1 MPEVCG
7 DYIEAVA
14 EKLIKA
20 GAPLLEN
27 AMTKVLT
34 ESEVRAEV
42 KKEAARNPKKV
53 EVPTELAEV
62 DKLLVG
68 VLESGDAKID
78 ELLKRVPTVERIKES
93 TVGRVQA
100 KVAGAKTYVHS
111 KVEEVRPAVAYKVE
125 AAKAV
130 VTTAVQRQL
139 EDERVQNVVLKTE
152 PYYNLVKDNVEPA
165 KSVLCDL
172 ATAVRAEVSE
182 KGYVGFARGSA
193 EALTKGGVE
202 AMGVCREK
210 GAVEGVKELSSTAL
224 RHVVAALEEA
234 KKDNLRAEAKT
245 SACAPGV
252 CQRDGDELTQPAE
265 KVTEDEDGS
274 VFSDASGVKDEDG
287 NLDDEEDE

>member
-1 MPEVCG
+1 MLCAKSNHPTTFSVRVSVCG

-125 AAKAV
+125 AAKVSCHVRGQSEMDAPV
-130 VTTAVQRQL
+130 SYIFSELILYPLDFRH
-139 EDERVQNVVLKTE
+139 
-152 PYYNLVKDNVEPA
+152 LVP
-165 KSVLCDL
+165 SSRCL
-172 ATAVRAEVSE
+172 VS
-182 KGYVGFARGSA
+182 
-193 EALTKGGVE
+193 
-202 AMGVCREK
+202 
-210 GAVEGVKELSSTAL
+210 
-224 RHVVAALEEA
+224 RH
-234 KKDNLRAEAKT
+234 R
-245 SACAPGV
+245 
-252 CQRDGDELTQPAE
+252 R
-265 KVTEDEDGS
+265 
-274 VFSDASGVKDEDG
+274 
-287 NLDDEEDE
+287 